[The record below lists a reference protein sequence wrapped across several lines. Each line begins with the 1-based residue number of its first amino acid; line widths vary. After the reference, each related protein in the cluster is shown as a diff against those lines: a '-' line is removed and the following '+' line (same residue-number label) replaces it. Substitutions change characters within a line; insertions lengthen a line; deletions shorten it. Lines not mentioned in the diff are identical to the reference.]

1 MILLVESKLVILLAK
16 LPQNIINII
25 GGPGRV
31 WLKNNHRISWYQSK
45 ETTTFL
51 YDQRW
56 YFYYRKNYQ
65 LSTWNFNW
73 KIDQWS
79 LSWLDI
85 ISINRHTALL
95 LFLHFFKLIL
105 TVSFDLSLSTSL
117 RVGYFQVIIIA
128 TVGWRDKWIS
138 F

>member
-1 MILLVESKLVILLAK
+1 MSLLVESKLYILLAK

-31 WLKNNHRISWYQSK
+31 WLKNNQLISWYQSK

-56 YFYYRKNYQ
+56 YFYYRKNNQ
-65 LSTWNFNW
+65 LLTWNFNW

-79 LSWLDI
+79 WSWLDI
-85 ISINRHTALL
+85 ISINWQTQLL
-95 LFLHFFKLIL
+95 LFSIFSTDIDSF
-105 TVSFDLSLSTSL
+105 FDLLLSTSL
-117 RVGYFQVIIIA
+117 RVGYFQVIITG
-128 TVGWRDKWIS
+128 TVDCQDKWIS